1 MSIFLFRDRSG
12 MVSAGSHSMAQQNQ
26 EIVPYNP
33 ANLPMRR
40 KRGRPRKYDY
50 PGYAPRRRTQLPY
63 PQAIPTQADPH
74 ANSSRGPGGQL
85 VHELPNPASD
95 SSHGQHGLARQ
106 PVADPTSYSSSS
118 PHGLMGHAAANENAS
133 SGHGHQDTGEQ
144 AAGNPT
150 ASSSHG
156 HFVGHTGNATA
167 AFSHGPHGLAGH
179 AATDPTANSGRR
191 LNGLLG
197 KAVSGILDGTF
208 DSGYLLTVRVGSSG
222 PVFKGVVFDPRI
234 SVPLSPENDVAPLLP
249 MLRRNDV
256 PGPAVGV
263 PTTAPVHMPVRPVSD
278 KVTVAQPLQIREPD
292 ASPHAH
298 HVSETFRVPKVS
310 APFST
315 KRKTRNDDEYATPDT
330 RLSLRSELRAK
341 ILQALHTKPVTDAN
355 PPSTSAASQ
364 QSGQNLTQAIS
375 LLGSTPFEGTL
386 DATVES
392 SGGDQT
398 KEMIVESSFRGQTKE
413 MIVESSGGDQTKETT
428 VESSGG
434 DQIKEIIVK
443 SSWGDQTKDMIVE
456 SSGGDQTK
464 EAIVESSPGDQ
475 TKETM
480 EATKGWEASNQ
491 AEELSGQMEQFTA
504 KISDSNRS
512 PDQEE
517 QPNTQIS
524 GPNGTNVLSGQTEHP
539 TTQAPHPD
547 GTKGSSGMTEE
558 SSFPTKGPSG
568 NLSLMGSVAN
578 DGKLD
583 FSGQANQTSIGF
595 SDLNDIKEFPGHRGQ
610 PGTEVPKQSSAGE
623 KQEPNIQ
630 NSEQALLTE
639 EHKEEPGED
648 ESCHIASQSSP
659 INVEVEL

>member
-1 MSIFLFRDRSG
+1 

-512 PDQEE
+512 PGYAFEL
-517 QPNTQIS
+517 
-524 GPNGTNVLSGQTEHP
+524 NVLPKKFYANKANVEKGDSSGQTEHP

-610 PGTEVPKQSSAGE
+610 PGTEVPKQSSADCSGE

>member
-1 MSIFLFRDRSG
+1 

-74 ANSSRGPGGQL
+74 ANSSHGPGGQL
-85 VHELPNPASD
+85 VHELPSPASD

-133 SGHGHQDTGEQ
+133 SGRGSQDTGEQ

-179 AATDPTANSGRR
+179 AATEPTANSGRR

-292 ASPHAH
+292 ASPHVH

-341 ILQALHTKPVTDAN
+341 ILQALHTKPVTDAS

-364 QSGQNLTQAIS
+364 QSGQNLTQARS
-375 LLGSTPFEGTL
+375 LLGSMPFEGTL

-398 KEMIVESSFRGQTKE
+398 KEMIAESSFRGQTKE
-413 MIVESSGGDQTKETT
+413 MIVESSGGDQTKETA

-464 EAIVESSPGDQ
+464 EAIVESSQGDQ

-480 EATKGWEASNQ
+480 EATKGCKASNQ
-491 AEELSGQMEQFTA
+491 AEELSGQLEQFTA

-547 GTKGSSGMTEE
+547 GTKGLSDVTEE

-568 NLSLMGSVAN
+568 NQSLTGSVAN
-578 DGKLD
+578 DGTLD
-583 FSGQANQTSIGF
+583 FSGQTNQTSIGF
-595 SDLNDIKEFPGHRGQ
+595 SDLNEFKEFPGHRGQ
-610 PGTEVPKQSSAGE
+610 PGTEVPKQSSADCSGE
-623 KQEPNIQ
+623 KLEPNIQ

-659 INVEVEL
+659 FNVEAEL